1 VLTRIE
7 LDGFKTFQ
15 NFKLE
20 LASFQVIIGGN
31 GAGKSNLFD
40 ALRLLSRL
48 AQFPLD
54 EAFQDPQARGSG
66 RELFTLGYDNQSIP
80 NMRIAVE
87 MLLDHDLESILEP
100 DAPKYRRLRY
110 ELTVTYS
117 YTQLGLGQFYVA
129 HESLASIPREKD
141 RWLNRYIGKNSAVG
155 WPVSP
160 VGPSKLFIETD
171 QDQSAFL
178 IHPDGEQ
185 SPVRQPLAIDGR
197 GSTLLKFL
205 STPLFPHAYAVYQEL
220 TSCRFLLQLDP
231 DVLRRPS
238 PNLRREQ
245 LGIDGA
251 GLAAVLARMQAED
264 PSLLDDVSRD
274 LANLVPGALGVEVQT
289 DEARGESTVSV
300 RMQDNRA
307 FSSYVLSD
315 GTLRLLALITLK
327 NDPHYRGMLCL
338 EEPENGVH
346 PLRLKDLAQL
356 LRALATDFSDPGQAT
371 EPLRQV
377 LINTHSPALVSA
389 LSKTSGGRPEIVF
402 AYMITHLPGEYQ
414 LPIRITHMVP
424 VTADRRVR
432 KELEIDDPEGAYT
445 LKQVLDYLESTDTGE
460 ASVLRGKTAR

>member
-1 VLTRIE
+1 
-7 LDGFKTFQ
+7 
-15 NFKLE
+15 
-20 LASFQVIIGGN
+20 
-31 GAGKSNLFD
+31 
-40 ALRLLSRL
+40 
-48 AQFPLD
+48 
-54 EAFQDPQARGSG
+54 
-66 RELFTLGYDNQSIP
+66 
-80 NMRIAVE
+80 M
-87 MLLDHDLESILEP
+87 
-100 DAPKYRRLRY
+100 
-110 ELTVTYS
+110 
-117 YTQLGLGQFYVA
+117 
-129 HESLASIPREKD
+129 
-141 RWLNRYIGKNSAVG
+141 
-155 WPVSP
+155 
-160 VGPSKLFIETD
+160 
-171 QDQSAFL
+171 
-178 IHPDGEQ
+178 
-185 SPVRQPLAIDGR
+185 
-197 GSTLLKFL
+197 
-205 STPLFPHAYAVYQEL
+205 
-220 TSCRFLLQLDP
+220 
-231 DVLRRPS
+231 
-238 PNLRREQ
+238 
-245 LGIDGA
+245 
-251 GLAAVLARMQAED
+251 
-264 PSLLDDVSRD
+264 
-274 LANLVPGALGVEVQT
+274 EVQT

-356 LRALATDFSDPGQAT
+356 LRALATDFSDPGQAM